1 MANTTNQF
9 DFKAYNELVRNAGSG
24 LKLHLA
30 IQMLKDVDYV
40 MYRYENPLSA
50 DVKGCINDLIIVKDT
65 MKKQAAERAAK
76 TE

>member
-1 MANTTNQF
+1 MAINQF
-9 DFKAYNELVRNAGSG
+9 DFKTLNAVLNGAGSG

-40 MYRYENPLSA
+40 MYRYDNPLQA
-50 DVKGCINDLIIVKDT
+50 TLGGIINELKELQIQSKA
-65 MKKQAAERAAK
+65 QAAARSAR

>member
-1 MANTTNQF
+1 MAINQF
-9 DFKAYNELVRNAGSG
+9 DFKTLNAVLNGAGSG

-40 MYRYENPLSA
+40 MYRYDNPLQA
-50 DVKGCINDLIIVKDT
+50 TLGGIINELKELQIQSNA
-65 MKKQAAERAAK
+65 QAAARSAR